1 MIETQDQSS
10 AISANVKPEKQETQR
25 TWINQRLQQLME
37 HAAEI
42 LILLIRAFL
51 EPRTDNL
58 PRLAT
63 RRLLWNLTK
72 QQDLTQRLDIINK
85 EIEHTGTLADD
96 EVKRIKNSDE
106 VSLASADDEHDQMDF
121 EIDGYE
127 YQHEAVVLPRKLIL
141 VLTSGETIFKV
152 PEEHGVGDD
161 GDANQELVD
170 GHNIV
175 IGEVVMANEEKDEG
189 YHSQEEQS

>member
-1 MIETQDQSS
+1 MIEIQDQSS
-10 AISANVKPEKQETQR
+10 AISANVQREEQETRQ

-85 EIEHTGTLADD
+85 EIEHKGTLADD
-96 EVKRIKNSDE
+96 KVNRIKNSDE
-106 VSLASADDEHDQMDF
+106 VSLASADDELDQMDI

-141 VLTSGETIFKV
+141 VLTSGETIVKD
-152 PEEHGVGDD
+152 PEGYGVEDD

-175 IGEVVMANEEKDEG
+175 IGEGVVVDEEKDEG

>member
-1 MIETQDQSS
+1 MIEIQDQSS
-10 AISANVKPEKQETQR
+10 AISANVQREEQETQQ
-25 TWINQRLQQLME
+25 TWINRLQQLME

-51 EPRTDNL
+51 EPKTDNL
-58 PRLAT
+58 PRLAI

-85 EIEHTGTLADD
+85 EIEHTGTLADNKK
-96 EVKRIKNSDE
+96 KRIKNSNE

-127 YQHEAVVLPRKLIL
+127 YQHEAVVLPRNLIL
-141 VLTSGETIFKV
+141 VLTSGETLV
-152 PEEHGVGDD
+152 NDPEEHGVGDD

-170 GHNIV
+170 GHNII
-175 IGEVVMANEEKDEG
+175 IGEVVVDEEKDEG